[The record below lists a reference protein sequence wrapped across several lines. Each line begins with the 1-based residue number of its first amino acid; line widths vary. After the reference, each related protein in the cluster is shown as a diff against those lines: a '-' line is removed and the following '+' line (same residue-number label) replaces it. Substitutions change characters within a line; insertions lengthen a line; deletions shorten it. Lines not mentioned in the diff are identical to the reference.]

1 MVERVTMGL
10 IDLSHVAVSKL
21 VSFLYRDEV
30 AWTGVT
36 VPELFTLW
44 EIAVE
49 LQLLRF
55 ESVCC
60 WPPSPSQPP
69 LLPVSFIC
77 RNILPPSSARRSVTV
92 GTPCPPRLSA
102 PGAYIRLVNLDLCS
116 YRPNRT
122 KCIRFRMGCYSNW
135 KQKGLGNYYEGLWS
149 NSRKITW
156 ISSTLCT
163 NFRTPCWGKQTKPTP
178 LNPSLGRRTLLP
190 PETPR
195 GFVFW
200 LFWILMNSNSDIF
213 SF

>member
-60 WPPSPSQPP
+60 
-69 LLPVSFIC
+69 
-77 RNILPPSSARRSVTV
+77 
-92 GTPCPPRLSA
+92 
-102 PGAYIRLVNLDLCS
+102 
-116 YRPNRT
+116 
-122 KCIRFRMGCYSNW
+122 
-135 KQKGLGNYYEGLWS
+135 
-149 NSRKITW
+149 
-156 ISSTLCT
+156 
-163 NFRTPCWGKQTKPTP
+163 
-178 LNPSLGRRTLLP
+178 
-190 PETPR
+190 
-195 GFVFW
+195 
-200 LFWILMNSNSDIF
+200 
-213 SF
+213 